1 MLCSPFYHRRLRQVP
16 NVVSKRFRKSP
27 IRGIE
32 CTLYM
37 SDIPIANT
45 IVSDNNGLIT
55 TMDDI
60 LLSGK
65 LLFISYLAKTTR
77 MHIYNFIFT
86 IITRTRTRTRTSNV
100 SFSTS
105 SQYQSSRVATG
116 IAKQRTLG
124 TLSSEKLS
132 LLGEEQSQ
140 VYIKPHREQKT
151 RHPKV
156 CIDEFF
162 TMSVVFTFLAPT
174 FAQDDRHHCVL
185 GNDSEY
191 NDERQKYVA
200 RHIGSLI
207 NFGQVARLEIRIC
220 GHHQKYR
227 NAYSQSV
234 ADVIRREYE

>member
-86 IITRTRTRTRTSNV
+86 IITRTRTSNV

-124 TLSSEKLS
+124 TLSSETLS
-132 LLGEEQSQ
+132 LVGEEQSQ

-151 RHPKV
+151 GHPKICV
-156 CIDEFF
+156 DEFF
-162 TMSVVFTFLAPT
+162 SMSVVFTFRAPT

-191 NDERQKYVA
+191 KDERPKYVA
-200 RHIGSLI
+200 RDIGRLLNSW
-207 NFGQVARLEIRIC
+207 QVARL
-220 GHHQKYR
+220 
-227 NAYSQSV
+227 
-234 ADVIRREYE
+234 